1 LAVPFFEPIDVAAGE
16 ERFDLGLRRARLQRQ
31 KAALDGGHVAV
42 ELDEDVAHL
51 VHATA
56 ATLEVRDCLDDEAV
70 GAASVGAVAVG
81 RVRPVRRA
89 QNRFVGAVDAAAVPV
104 QAFADRLAVQD
115 GLKAGLTDRFHVPRI
130 ARENGTRSGKR
141 IFDFQLTGR
150 DSSKVLI
157 MTPDYSRYRYIAI
170 QREQGIA
177 TLTLNQPDNRN
188 AIHAE
193 MHAEL
198 EHVWLDLAQDPEVN
212 VIVLTGA
219 GTIFSAGGDIK
230 RMVNRFG
237 SEEGWK
243 FSIETPAS
251 TKRLFQS
258 ILEVEKPI
266 VAAINGDAVGLGA
279 TLALFADSTVI
290 AETAKFGDSHVK
302 VGLVAGDGGAVI
314 WPILVGPNRAKE
326 FLMRGKLMSGK
337 EAHAMGLVNHVVP
350 ADQVL
355 AKALEIARELN
366 ALPPLAVR
374 WTKLSVNK
382 WIKSQLNL
390 ILDASIAYEMLSINS
405 RDHHEAA
412 KAFLEKRPPSSR
424 ECEDT
429 VIEALQQRD
438 WNAVSDDEF
447 RRAAAEFFACTYRRT
462 CDT

>member
-1 LAVPFFEPIDVAAGE
+1 
-16 ERFDLGLRRARLQRQ
+16 
-31 KAALDGGHVAV
+31 
-42 ELDEDVAHL
+42 
-51 VHATA
+51 
-56 ATLEVRDCLDDEAV
+56 
-70 GAASVGAVAVG
+70 
-81 RVRPVRRA
+81 
-89 QNRFVGAVDAAAVPV
+89 
-104 QAFADRLAVQD
+104 
-115 GLKAGLTDRFHVPRI
+115 
-130 ARENGTRSGKR
+130 
-141 IFDFQLTGR
+141 
-150 DSSKVLI
+150 
-157 MTPDYSRYRYIAI
+157 MTPDYARYRYLAI
-170 QREQGIA
+170 QRDKGIA

-198 EHVWLDLAQDPEVN
+198 EHVWLDLSADKEVN

-219 GTIFSAGGDIK
+219 GKMFSAGGDIK
-230 RMVNRFG
+230 RMVNRYG
-237 SEEGWK
+237 TDEGWQ
-243 FSIETPAS
+243 FSIDTPAS

-290 AETAKFGDSHVK
+290 ADTAKFGDSHVK

-337 EAHAMGLVNHVVP
+337 EAPEMGLVNHVVP
-350 ADQVL
+350 TEEVL
-355 AKALEIARELN
+355 NKAMEIARELN

-382 WIKSQLNL
+382 WIKHQLNL

-412 KAFLEKRPPSSR
+412 KAFLEKRPP
-424 ECEDT
+424 
-429 VIEALQQRD
+429 V
-438 WNAVSDDEF
+438 
-447 RRAAAEFFACTYRRT
+447 YKGM
-462 CDT
+462 

>member
-1 LAVPFFEPIDVAAGE
+1 MEQVP
-16 ERFDLGLRRARLQRQ
+16 
-31 KAALDGGHVAV
+31 H
-42 ELDEDVAHL
+42 
-51 VHATA
+51 
-56 ATLEVRDCLDDEAV
+56 
-70 GAASVGAVAVG
+70 
-81 RVRPVRRA
+81 
-89 QNRFVGAVDAAAVPV
+89 
-104 QAFADRLAVQD
+104 
-115 GLKAGLTDRFHVPRI
+115 
-130 ARENGTRSGKR
+130 
-141 IFDFQLTGR
+141 
-150 DSSKVLI
+150 
-157 MTPDYSRYRYIAI
+157 MTTDYSRYRYLAI

-219 GTIFSAGGDIK
+219 GKIFSAGGDIK
-230 RMVNRFG
+230 RMVNRYG

-243 FSIETPAS
+243 FSIDTPAS

-326 FLMRGKLMSGK
+326 FLMRGKLMSGS
-337 EAHAMGLVNHVVP
+337 EAHAMGLVNHVAP
-350 ADQVL
+350 ADDVFAQ
-355 AKALEIARELN
+355 AMEIARELN

-382 WIKSQLNL
+382 WIKQQLNL

-412 KAFLEKRPPSSR
+412 KAFLEKRPP
-424 ECEDT
+424 
-429 VIEALQQRD
+429 VFKG
-438 WNAVSDDEF
+438 V
-447 RRAAAEFFACTYRRT
+447 
-462 CDT
+462 

>member
-1 LAVPFFEPIDVAAGE
+1 
-16 ERFDLGLRRARLQRQ
+16 
-31 KAALDGGHVAV
+31 
-42 ELDEDVAHL
+42 
-51 VHATA
+51 
-56 ATLEVRDCLDDEAV
+56 
-70 GAASVGAVAVG
+70 
-81 RVRPVRRA
+81 
-89 QNRFVGAVDAAAVPV
+89 
-104 QAFADRLAVQD
+104 
-115 GLKAGLTDRFHVPRI
+115 
-130 ARENGTRSGKR
+130 
-141 IFDFQLTGR
+141 
-150 DSSKVLI
+150 

-219 GTIFSAGGDIK
+219 GKIFSAGGDIK

-243 FSIETPAS
+243 FSIDTPAS

-326 FLMRGKLMSGK
+326 FLMRGKLLKGAEAAAMS
-337 EAHAMGLVNHVVP
+337 LVNYAYP
-350 ADQVL
+350 KENVL
-355 AKALEIARELN
+355 EEAIKVATEIAAN
-366 ALPPLAVR
+366 PIWAVR
-374 WTKLSVNK
+374 WSKAAVNK
-382 WIKSQLNL
+382 QLKAQLNQVL
-390 ILDASIAYEMLSINS
+390 ELSIAYESLTMMTH
-405 RDHHEAA
+405 DYKEAA
-412 KAFLEKRPPSSR
+412 SAFAEKRKPTF
-424 ECEDT
+424 EG
-429 VIEALQQRD
+429 
-438 WNAVSDDEF
+438 F
-447 RRAAAEFFACTYRRT
+447 
-462 CDT
+462 